1 VDEAPCRFLAIA
13 VWRGHTLLGARPR
26 GPIRASSRLGTRLD
40 AYEFRAISDDGQP
53 IEFGTRARIDTPT
66 EVE

>member
-1 VDEAPCRFLAIA
+1 
-13 VWRGHTLLGARPR
+13 VWQGRTLLGARPR

-40 AYEFRAISDDGQP
+40 ADEFRAISDDGQP